1 MDEKTALTEEG
12 TLVHPRMNIG
22 VQGLRARCAK
32 APLGR
37 PEEPDDTSLTT
48 GSEGSSETL
57 PHSIDVIQN
66 RS

>member
-12 TLVHPRMNIG
+12 TLVHPRVNIG

-37 PEEPDDTSLTT
+37 PEEPDDTSLTESS
-48 GSEGSSETL
+48 GKSSETF
-57 PHSIDVIQN
+57 PHSIVVIQN